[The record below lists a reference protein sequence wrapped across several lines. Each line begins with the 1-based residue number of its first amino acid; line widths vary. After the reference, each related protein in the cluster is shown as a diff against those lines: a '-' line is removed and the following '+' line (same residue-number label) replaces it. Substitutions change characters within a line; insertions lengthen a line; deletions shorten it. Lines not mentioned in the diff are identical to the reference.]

1 MIGTIN
7 QKKEGALSAFN
18 TRNRNIDSE
27 VLDDEND
34 PYIREQDNY
43 FDEEDGDKSELNKK
57 ALRTL
62 NAINKGSDEGSETGN
77 IDEITFYDFDDQT
90 MD

>member
-7 QKKEGALSAFN
+7 QKKEGALSTFN
-18 TRNRNIDSE
+18 SRNRNSDSE
-27 VLDDEND
+27 VLDNEND

-43 FDEEDGDKSELNKK
+43 FNDGDGDKSELNRK